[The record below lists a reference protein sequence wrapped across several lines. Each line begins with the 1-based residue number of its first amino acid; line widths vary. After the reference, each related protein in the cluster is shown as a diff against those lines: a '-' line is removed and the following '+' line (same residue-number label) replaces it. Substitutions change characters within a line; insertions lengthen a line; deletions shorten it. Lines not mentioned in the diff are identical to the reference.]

1 MSCETLVFTLVEI
14 LTLLPQS
21 TANRYSMGKKRK
33 AEADDVEVEEDG
45 DTSGDGGLGAEDI
58 DGEAAEAGSGRVRG
72 PKKKK
77 KKRGKKLNA
86 MSPEELAEYVVHP
99 HPRWCTR
106 AHTLHHSLRFERGP
120 ARLQL
125 RLIYCSLH
133 RHF

>member
-1 MSCETLVFTLVEI
+1 
-14 LTLLPQS
+14 
-21 TANRYSMGKKRK
+21 MGKKRK
-33 AEADDVEVEEDG
+33 AEADDVEVGEDG

-99 HPRWCTR
+99 HPRRCTR
-106 AHTLHHSLRFERGP
+106 AHTLHHSLRFERGH
-120 ARLQL
+120 ARLLL